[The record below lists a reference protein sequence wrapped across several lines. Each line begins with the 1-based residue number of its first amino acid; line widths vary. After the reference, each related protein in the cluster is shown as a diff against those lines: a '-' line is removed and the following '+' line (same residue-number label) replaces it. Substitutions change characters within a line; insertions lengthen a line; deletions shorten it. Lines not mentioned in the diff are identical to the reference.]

1 MERGQGRLQIDNQH
15 GQNPGDYP
23 GLVTIQGVIILEK
36 QLNLCSKPCVISI
49 PLFPFSVQLHGS
61 LENRQPGR
69 IRGLGLSVGLLGRPP
84 SPGHCH
90 HWTCPAAPRKSP
102 IPGAHCVTRLK
113 IHPVG
118 KSRFPTSCV
127 KSDQRQLP
135 EMMTP
140 GTANEPGHK
149 LEKQGLGNEMS
160 MVRQP
165 TLDHVPKGLEGH
177 VHVRVWAQAQERT

>member
-1 MERGQGRLQIDNQH
+1 MLQSKERSFRKNS
-15 GQNPGDYP
+15 
-23 GLVTIQGVIILEK
+23 E
-36 QLNLCSKPCVISI
+36 ISAASRVS
-49 PLFPFSVQLHGS
+49 FPFPRFRSRSSSTVVLKTGNPAGS
-61 LENRQPGR
+61 EGSDRVWVSSGVL
-69 IRGLGLSVGLLGRPP
+69 P

-118 KSRFPTSCV
+118 KSPFPTGRV
-127 KSDQRQLP
+127 KSNQRQLP
-135 EMMTP
+135 EMTP

-160 MVRQP
+160 TVRRP
-165 TLDHVPKGLEGH
+165 TLGHVPKGLEGH
-177 VHVRVWAQAQERT
+177 VHVRVWAQAQERA